1 MRDFTRAISSHF
13 ESGHIDVALKAQALN
28 TTQTTG
34 NYDAFVCAYRAFSEL
49 LEGLVDLEIENLK
62 PFTSLIA
69 SLDPRI
75 AEKIGLRATQRTDRS
90 GATLTSRE
98 QEVYALMKQGLANRE
113 IAKALWISESTVKV
127 HVHHVL
133 EKLNVRSRTE
143 AAALQFD
150 D

>member
-1 MRDFTRAISSHF
+1 TETYA
-13 ESGHIDVALKAQALN
+13 
-28 TTQTTG
+28 
-34 NYDAFVCAYRAFSEL
+34 AFGGAYPAFSERV
-49 LEGLVDLEIENLK
+49 EGLTDLEIEDLE

-69 SLDPRI
+69 SLDPKV
-75 AEKIGLRATQRTDRS
+75 AEKIGLRATQRSARS

-98 QEVYALMKQGLANRE
+98 RAVYALSKQGFANRE

-143 AAALQFD
+143 
-150 D
+150 